1 LQKAQVAKDR
11 AEEELV
17 AARACCSS
25 VGEGGD
31 GEVDPKIAEMEGYLQ
46 NAKDELAEAKKA
58 AEDAEEQYQKAVAL
72 KGQYAAEK
80 VKIEKALEDAKK
92 AMDNAEEEY
101 KEA

>member
-17 AARACCSS
+17 NARACCST
-25 VGEGGD
+25 VGEGD

-46 NAKDELAEAKKA
+46 SAKDELAEAKKA